1 MKRRHFLA
9 GAAWSAAG
17 ALLPGS
23 LAAGSPVRDAAAA
36 GDRKAGAG
44 DLFKEV
50 QKYRKLDAYANAYPG
65 SSLAK
70 TQIAF
75 ADKLGIEKLFVA
87 LPMVDRKWTPAEF
100 RAAND
105 QVLQAVKAYPG
116 RLVGQFTLHPAYR
129 REALEEIDRCLD
141 LGMVGMKLYNA
152 VKINDPVCF
161 PIIEKMI
168 SLNMIVHVHAEATLG
183 VGGYRMKY
191 DLRKAPNMCVPEDFA
206 DVARRYPEA
215 MFQYA
220 HIGGGG
226 DWEYAVKAL
235 RQSPNVY
242 VDTGGS
248 NNAANM
254 VDFAVRQLGED
265 RVLFGCDSSYWQGV
279 GNVLAADLSE
289 AQKQKIFFDNYNQI
303 LKKSGRGL

>member
-1 MKRRHFLA
+1 MKRRDFLA
-9 GAAWSAAG
+9 GAALSAAG
-17 ALLPGS
+17 ALLPDA
-23 LAAGSPVRDAAAA
+23 LAAAPPVREAAAL
-36 GDRKAGAG
+36 GDI
-44 DLFKEV
+44 FKEV
-50 QKYRKLDAYANAYPG
+50 KKYRKLDAYANAYPA
-65 SSLAK
+65 SPLAK
-70 TQIAF
+70 TQIAL

-87 LPMVDRKWTPAEF
+87 LPMVDRKWTPPEF

-105 QVLQAVKAYPG
+105 QVLQAVKAFPD
-116 RLVGQFTLHPAYR
+116 RLVGQLTLNPAYR
-129 REALEEIDRCLD
+129 REALEEIERCVN

-161 PIIEKMI
+161 PVIEKFI
-168 SLNMIVHVHAEATLG
+168 SLGMIVHVHAEATLG

-191 DLRKAPNMCVPEDFA
+191 DLKKAPHMSVPEDFA

-235 RQSPNVY
+235 RNSPNVY

-254 VDFAVRQLGED
+254 VDFAVRLLGED

-279 GNVLAADLSE
+279 GNVLAAGLSE
-289 AQKQKIFFDNYNQI
+289 TQKRKIFFDNYNHI

>member
-1 MKRRHFLA
+1 MNRRDFLA
-9 GAAWSAAG
+9 GAALSAAG
-17 ALLPGS
+17 ALLPVS
-23 LAAGSPVRDAAAA
+23 LPAAPAREKA
-36 GDRKAGAG
+36 GDIFLEAR
-44 DLFKEV
+44 
-50 QKYRKLDAYANAYPG
+50 KYRKLDAYANAYPG

-87 LPMVDRKWTPAEF
+87 LPMVDRKWTPQEF

-105 QVLQAVKAYPG
+105 QVLQAVKAFPD
-116 RLVGQFTLHPAYR
+116 RLVGQLTLHPAYLP
-129 REALEEIDRCLD
+129 EALEEIRRCVD
-141 LGMVGMKLYNA
+141 LGMVGLKLYNA

-191 DLRKAPNMCVPEDFA
+191 DLKKARNMCVPEDFV

-235 RQSPNVY
+235 RNSPNVY

-248 NNAANM
+248 NNAAHM
-254 VDFAVRQLGED
+254 VNFAVRQLGED

-289 AQKQKIFFDNYNQI
+289 AQKKKIFFDNYNAI
-303 LKKSGRGL
+303 LKKAGRGL

>member
-1 MKRRHFLA
+1 MKRRDFLA

-17 ALLPGS
+17 ALLPGT
-23 LAAGSPVRDAAAA
+23 LAASQAAAP
-36 GDRKAGAG
+36 GDIFR
-44 DLFKEV
+44 EV
-50 QKYRKLDAYANAYPG
+50 HQYRKLDAYANAYPG
-65 SSLAK
+65 SPLAR

-75 ADKLGIEKLFVA
+75 ADKLGITKLFIA
-87 LPMVDRKWTPAEF
+87 LPMVDRKWTPEEF

-105 QVLQAVKAYPG
+105 QVLRAVKAYPD
-116 RLVGQFTLHPAYR
+116 RLVGQLTLNPAYR
-129 REALEEIDRCLD
+129 KEALEEIKRCLD

-161 PIIEKMI
+161 PIIEQFIDLK
-168 SLNMIVHVHAEATLG
+168 MIVHVHAECTLG

-191 DLRKAPNMCVPEDFA
+191 DLKKAPNMSVPEDFA

-226 DWEYAVKAL
+226 DWEYAVKTL
-235 RQSPNVY
+235 RNSPNVY

-248 NNAANM
+248 NNAGNM
-254 VDFAVRQLGED
+254 VDFAVKHLGED

-279 GNVLAADLSE
+279 GNVLAADLSR
-289 AQKQKIFFDNYNQI
+289 AQKQKIFFDNYNNL
-303 LKKSGRGL
+303 LKKSGRGI